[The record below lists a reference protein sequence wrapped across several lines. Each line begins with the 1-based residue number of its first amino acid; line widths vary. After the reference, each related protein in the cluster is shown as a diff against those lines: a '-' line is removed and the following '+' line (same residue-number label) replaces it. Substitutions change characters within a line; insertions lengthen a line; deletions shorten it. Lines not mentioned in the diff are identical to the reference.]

1 METKHATKI
10 PVGQWRNQRGIQKIP
25 RDKWKWKHNFPKSM
39 GCNKSSSKEKVNSDT
54 SLPQKTREISGKQA
68 NLPSK
73 GIRKKQKQTKPKVS
87 GKKETIKIREVIIK

>member
-1 METKHATKI
+1 
-10 PVGQWRNQRGIQKIP
+10 
-25 RDKWKWKHNFPKSM
+25 M

-87 GKKETIKIREVIIK
+87 GKKETIKIREVIIKQRSKNDRKKSMKPGDLFEKNKQN